1 VALFSS
7 LLKSVSELS
16 TNDNGGIAQYV
27 NGVTSG
33 LAYTSGSQVVLA
45 VDSTPNASPRK
56 AVRMHSKTRFNA
68 QDNNLFIF
76 DVAHIPAVCGTW
88 PAIWVRAFRKFIA
101 HLFMYH

>member
-1 VALFSS
+1 
-7 LLKSVSELS
+7 LS

-101 HLFMYH
+101 HLFTYH